1 MNGDIRIGVGGND
14 HIRHL
19 PVAARSLGRK
29 AHRHHR
35 PHGGRVAIR
44 AWPLAHGEAGGL
56 ERQSASER
64 VVRSDVE
71 ALVGA
76 EEQSAAVL
84 IDGAPLVRTT
94 KYAVM
99 GVEA

>member
-1 MNGDIRIGVGGND
+1 MNGDIHKGVGGND

-19 PVAARSLGRK
+19 PVTARSLGRK

-44 AWPLAHGEAGGL
+44 ARPLAHGKTGGL
-56 ERQSASER
+56 KRQCASER
-64 VVRSDVE
+64 VVRGDVE

-76 EEQSAAVL
+76 EEQS
-84 IDGAPLVRTT
+84 
-94 KYAVM
+94 
-99 GVEA
+99 EAKIY